1 MLDKLTKQRETDKKR
16 KGRGGGSG
24 LGKTS
29 GRGHKGQKSRSG
41 VAVTTFEGGQ
51 MPIYRKTPKR
61 GFNSL
66 KKQNPTSLTI
76 PLNNFNAV
84 DDGSMINHE
93 FLINNGFLKK
103 KDIKKSIKIIDSLA
117 FKKKLQFKDFKSIFA
132 ASIKCAISD
141 KTSKDSKPFETNT
154 FFNPFCLAK
163 IAISLIYG

>member
-1 MLDKLTKQRETDKKR
+1 MKLLIKEKINMLDKLTKQRETDKKR

-84 DDGSMINHE
+84 DEGSMINHE

-103 KDIKKSIKIIDSLA
+103 KDLKKSIKIIDSLA
-117 FKKKLQFKDFKSIFA
+117 FKKKLQFKDFKF
-132 ASIKCAISD
+132 
-141 KTSKDSKPFETNT
+141 TEG
-154 FFNPFCLAK
+154 AK
-163 IAISLIYG
+163 KRVESLGGSVL

>member
-1 MLDKLTKQRETDKKR
+1 MKLLIKEKINMLDKLTKQRETDKKR

-93 FLINNGFLKK
+93 FLISNGFLKK
-103 KDIKKSIKIIDSLA
+103 RDLKKSIKIIDSLA
-117 FKKKLQFKDFKSIFA
+117 FKKKLQFKDFKF
-132 ASIKCAISD
+132 
-141 KTSKDSKPFETNT
+141 TEG
-154 FFNPFCLAK
+154 AK
-163 IAISLIYG
+163 KRVESLGGSVL

>member
-1 MLDKLTKQRETDKKR
+1 MLDKLIKQRETNKKR

-51 MPIYRKTPKR
+51 MPIYRKIPKR

-76 PLNNFNAV
+76 PLNNFNAI
-84 DDGSMINHE
+84 DEGSMINHE

-103 KDIKKSIKIIDSLA
+103 KDLKKSIKIIDSLA
-117 FKKKLQFKDFKSIFA
+117 FKKKLQFKDFKFTEGAKKRVESLGGSI
-132 ASIKCAISD
+132 
-141 KTSKDSKPFETNT
+141 
-154 FFNPFCLAK
+154 L
-163 IAISLIYG
+163 

>member
-1 MLDKLTKQRETDKKR
+1 MKLLIKEKINMLDKLTKQRETDKKR

-51 MPIYRKTPKR
+51 MPIYRKTQKR

-103 KDIKKSIKIIDSLA
+103 KDLKKSIKIIDSLA
-117 FKKKLQFKDFKSIFA
+117 FKKKLQFKDFKFTEGAKKRVESLGGSI
-132 ASIKCAISD
+132 
-141 KTSKDSKPFETNT
+141 
-154 FFNPFCLAK
+154 L
-163 IAISLIYG
+163 

>member
-1 MLDKLTKQRETDKKR
+1 MKLLIKEKINMLDKLTKQRETDKKR

-66 KKQNPTSLTI
+66 KKQNPISLTI

-103 KDIKKSIKIIDSLA
+103 KDLKKSIKIIDSLA
-117 FKKKLQFKDFKSIFA
+117 FKKKLQFKDFKFTEGAKKRVESLGGSI
-132 ASIKCAISD
+132 
-141 KTSKDSKPFETNT
+141 
-154 FFNPFCLAK
+154 L
-163 IAISLIYG
+163 

>member
-1 MLDKLTKQRETDKKR
+1 MKLLIKEKINMLDKLTKQRETNKKR

-84 DDGSMINHE
+84 DEGSIINHE

-103 KDIKKSIKIIDSLA
+103 KDLKKSIKIIDSLA
-117 FKKKLQFKDFKSIFA
+117 FKKKLQFKDFKFTEGAKKRVESLGGSI
-132 ASIKCAISD
+132 
-141 KTSKDSKPFETNT
+141 
-154 FFNPFCLAK
+154 L
-163 IAISLIYG
+163 